1 MGSMLE
7 GVGLGFFAW
16 STPWS
21 HGFLLGFLVLA
32 NPIGACLEQ
41 LFHSAPHRQC
51 QSLEAVRAMQKSQG
65 MAVHLSLE
73 NKQICEAS
81 LALKHNGQV
90 RCSVWSVDW
99 VVLC

>member
-16 STPWS
+16 SVPCS

-41 LFHSAPHRQC
+41 LFHSAPQRQC
-51 QSLEAVRAMQKSQG
+51 QSLEAVRAMQNSQRMG
-65 MAVHLSLE
+65 VHLSFA
-73 NKQICEAS
+73 NKQISEAS
-81 LALKHNGQV
+81 FALKHKGQV
-90 RCSVWSVDW
+90 RCSVWSVGW